1 MRASLELQRSLFRKQ
16 KSLISRA
23 VVGKSPA
30 FKRYE
35 DRYRR
40 RARGYQRLLSRA
52 QVNAQV
58 ASADVVYVG
67 DYHTLHVAQE
77 GFLALARAA
86 HATGR
91 RVVLAL
97 EFVEGRHQAQ
107 VERWLSGAASDEDFL
122 QAIGHPY
129 RGPFD
134 IWPNFRPLLSWAREE
149 RLSVLAIDSRATGPG
164 ALEQRDRYAAARIAR
179 AAAAPDRPLVL
190 VLVGQF
196 HIAPDHLPARVEAA
210 LGKVRRE
217 RLVVYQNAEDIYWR
231 LAREGAVDR
240 AHAVEVRQ
248 GELCLITASPVVCQ
262 QSFLDYVES
271 EAGDAPLPTQGA
283 AGAFAELARRIA
295 GLLEIE
301 VDKALREV
309 KVVTAGDLDLV
320 DQLIERGRFEKKEL
334 ARLER
339 HILSRESAYVPR
351 ARLAWLAR
359 SSLNHVAEE
368 AAHFVRHVAVKDAM
382 DAPRPLADAFWARC
396 LEEALGFFGS
406 RLLNPARRCPQL
418 ADFAEAFG
426 AARTGAARETAAFVL
441 ALKAAE
447 SDGPQA
453 CRPLLPLSDEAQF
466 HAVSHAL
473 GYLLGEALH
482 RAFEHGRFEA
492 LEVRSLFFDPFRH
505 AEGRYFALAA
515 RLGATGRKG

>member
-16 KSLISRA
+16 RALISRA

-35 DRYRR
+35 QRYRR
-40 RARGYQRLLSRA
+40 ATRGYQRLLTAA
-52 QVNAQV
+52 QVNAAV
-58 ASADVVYVG
+58 AAADVVYVG

-86 HATGR
+86 AKQGR
-91 RVVLAL
+91 RLVIAL
-97 EFVEGRHQAQ
+97 EFVEGRHQASLDA
-107 VERWLSGAASDEDFL
+107 WLQGTLKDAEFL
-122 QAIGHPY
+122 AAIGHPY

-134 IWPNFRPLLSWAREE
+134 IWPNFQPLLSWARDGGHQ
-149 RLSVLAIDSRATGPG
+149 VLAIDSRAQGPE
-164 ALEQRDRYAAARIAR
+164 ALARRDKYAAARIAR
-179 AAAAPDRPLVL
+179 AAAAEDRPLVL

-196 HIAPDHLPARVEAA
+196 HVAPGHLPAQVDAA
-210 LGKVRRE
+210 LGRVE
-217 RLVVYQNAEDIYWR
+217 RKKLVVYQNAEDIYWR
-231 LAREGAVDR
+231 LAQEGVAGH
-240 AHAVEVRQ
+240 AHAALVRP
-248 GELCLITASPVVCQ
+248 GEICLVTASPVVCQ
-262 QSFLDYVES
+262 QSFLDYVDS
-271 EAGDAPLPTQGA
+271 EAGDEPLPSQGA

-295 GLLEIE
+295 RLLDIDVE
-301 VDKALREV
+301 KPLREV
-309 KVVTAGDLDLV
+309 KVVTAQDLDLV
-320 DQLIERGRFEKKEL
+320 DQLIERGRFDKREL
-334 ARLER
+334 LRLER
-339 HILSRESAYVPR
+339 HVLSRESAYVPR
-351 ARLAWLAR
+351 ARLAYLAR

-368 AAHFVRHVAVKDAM
+368 ATHFVRHVAVQDAM

-406 RLLNPARRCPQL
+406 RLLNPARKCPQL
-418 ADFAEAFG
+418 ADFADSFSTRG
-426 AARTGAARETAAFVL
+426 AQRETAAFVL

-447 SDGPQA
+447 CDGPAA

-482 RAFEHGRFEA
+482 HAFEHGRFEA
-492 LEVRSLFFDPFRH
+492 LEVRSLFYDPFRH

-515 RLGATGRKG
+515 RLFGTRR